1 MMGRATTGMEAGMT
15 GEKKKVIEKYRL
27 HEKDTGSVEVQVSL
41 LTHRVNGLKE
51 HFAEHR
57 KDFHSRRGLIQMVEK
72 RKKLLKYL
80 KRKDELRY
88 KELIRS
94 LGLRK

>member
-1 MMGRATTGMEAGMT
+1 MKTATMAMKE
-15 GEKKKVIEKYRL
+15 EKKKVIEEYRL

-41 LTHRVNGLKE
+41 LTERVNGLKG
-51 HFAEHR
+51 HFTEHR
-57 KDFHSRRGLIQMVEK
+57 KDFHSRRGLIHMVEQ

-80 KRKDELRY
+80 KRKDEERY